1 MLVCSSRLRYMDW
14 RAERVLTRIQ
24 RGSEYVGVVVV
35 KETNNLNICAIFEGT
50 DGNIRYLVRRC
61 EICL

>member
-1 MLVCSSRLRYMDW
+1 MDW